1 MEMIN
6 SMIYDYETLGQD
18 VVNCPVLSMAVFAF
32 DTDRFISNPYTLN
45 EIVDGSTY
53 VKFDVNEQ
61 VKVYKRVIEAST
73 LDWWKTQSKEAQRSQ
88 LKAYSTDVSI
98 TEMPDVLASIYTT
111 EAAVYTRGNTF
122 DPIITETMCKI
133 MNKPSPY
140 PWWSIRDTRSM
151 IDGLSYGSNISNS
164 FVPDSVDWKDVVVH
178 VPRYDIALDV
188 LRLQVLIQAIS

>member
-1 MEMIN
+1 MEMINSMIN

-122 DPIITETMCKI
+122 DPIITETM
-133 MNKPSPY
+133 
-140 PWWSIRDTRSM
+140 SIRDTRSM

-178 VPRYDIALDV
+178 DPRYDIALDV

>member
-1 MEMIN
+1 
-6 SMIYDYETLGQD
+6 
-18 VVNCPVLSMAVFAF
+18 
-32 DTDRFISNPYTLN
+32 
-45 EIVDGSTY
+45 
-53 VKFDVNEQ
+53 
-61 VKVYKRVIEAST
+61 
-73 LDWWKTQSKEAQRSQ
+73 
-88 LKAYSTDVSI
+88 
-98 TEMPDVLASIYTT
+98 MPDVLASIYTT

-178 VPRYDIALDV
+178 DPRYDIALDV

>member
-111 EAAVYTRGNTF
+111 EAAVYTRGNPF

-178 VPRYDIALDV
+178 DPRYDIALDV